1 MKTEIVPRT
10 WDNQTCVVA
19 APGPSLTQ
27 EVADRCKGIR
37 TIAVTDAYKLM
48 PWADVL
54 YSCDSGWWQVHEG
67 AAGFNG
73 QRWSTH
79 DDGGNDKT
87 WVAAEY
93 RVRVVAGKKADG
105 FSGDP
110 AVIHYGDNSCY
121 QAVNLAIHFGAAR
134 IILVGAN
141 MQSVNGK
148 THCAGVDR
156 TNGRLR
162 ACTDYRRFV
171 PHFEKAAETL
181 PPWIE
186 IINATPNS
194 ALRCFPMMALDE
206 ALALEPA

>member
-1 MKTEIVPRT
+1 MKLETVQPI
-10 WDNQTCVVA
+10 WAGATCIVA
-19 APGPSLTQ
+19 APGPGLT
-27 EVADRCKGIR
+27 EDVANRCRGHR
-37 TIAVTDAYKLM
+37 TIVVTDAYRII

-54 YSCDSGWWQVHEG
+54 YSCDSGWWGVHQG
-67 AAGFNG
+67 AVGFNG

-79 DDGGNDKT
+79 DDGSNDKT

-105 FSGDP
+105 FSLDP
-110 AVIHYGDNSCY
+110 AVIHYGDNNCF
-121 QAVNLAIHFGAAR
+121 QAVNLAILFGSTR

-171 PHFEKAAETL
+171 PNFEKAAEML
-181 PPWIE
+181 PPHIT

-194 ALRCFPMMALDE
+194 ALKCFEQMELDE
-206 ALALEPA
+206 ALTLEPA